1 MGKQRQGRR
10 RRRSAG
16 ERAREREREREREGE
31 RGRAGEWME
40 SHPHTRTPPHTQPN
54 THSLTHS
61 PTHSLTRRR
70 RRRRPWTQRGE
81 AERNRE
87 RCPGAG
93 ALVVCVG
100 DTVLDTLSD
109 RGKDILAPS
118 PAHRA
123 AGGLRPNHI
132 RGRALNV
139 YAPRAPRPAR
149 CRRGQVVLLR
159 TPKSGGYFSAPPRRA
174 LPWRFL
180 VGCWC
185 ADAGP
190 SARGRVRGCE
200 CAGPSARVR
209 KCECAHAS
217 ARVRRRECADPS
229 AQVRVREC
237 ASPSAQV
244 RVRREPPWVVLSQIP
259 KMTHKNLTTSKRRPP
274 WRFSTH

>member
-1 MGKQRQGRR
+1 MGEVLDGGERGRLQGEAHTQHTGITAGVGGEKWGSSARDAAAAAAQRA
-10 RRRSAG
+10 S
-16 ERAREREREREREGE
+16 ERARERESERGREREGE
-31 RGRAGEWME
+31 RGRAGKWME

-54 THSLTHS
+54 THSL
-61 PTHSLTRRR
+61 THSLTRRR

-118 PAHRA
+118 PAHRM

-149 CRRGQVVLLR
+149 CCRG
-159 TPKSGGYFSAPPRRA
+159 
-174 LPWRFL
+174 
-180 VGCWC
+180 
-185 ADAGP
+185 
-190 SARGRVRGCE
+190 
-200 CAGPSARVR
+200 
-209 KCECAHAS
+209 
-217 ARVRRRECADPS
+217 
-229 AQVRVREC
+229 
-237 ASPSAQV
+237 
-244 RVRREPPWVVLSQIP
+244 
-259 KMTHKNLTTSKRRPP
+259 
-274 WRFSTH
+274 

>member
-1 MGKQRQGRR
+1 MNCGVCGGEVLDG
-10 RRRSAG
+10 G
-16 ERAREREREREREGE
+16 ERGRLSRGEAHTRHTGITAGVGGEKRESSARDAAAAAAQRASERERERESERGREREGE
-31 RGRAGEWME
+31 RGRAGKWVE
-40 SHPHTRTPPHTQPN
+40 SHPHTRTPTHTQPN
-54 THSLTHS
+54 THSLTH
-61 PTHSLTRRR
+61 PLTHSLTRRR

-149 CRRGQVVLLR
+149 CCRG
-159 TPKSGGYFSAPPRRA
+159 
-174 LPWRFL
+174 
-180 VGCWC
+180 
-185 ADAGP
+185 
-190 SARGRVRGCE
+190 
-200 CAGPSARVR
+200 
-209 KCECAHAS
+209 
-217 ARVRRRECADPS
+217 
-229 AQVRVREC
+229 
-237 ASPSAQV
+237 
-244 RVRREPPWVVLSQIP
+244 
-259 KMTHKNLTTSKRRPP
+259 
-274 WRFSTH
+274 